1 MSETWIFNASPLIT
15 MAKADYLQLFEQLA
29 TDLLIP
35 EPVAQEILASPP
47 SDPAR
52 KALESGWGKIT
63 FLKEIPS
70 EILEWGLGKG
80 ESGVLALAVER
91 PGCKVVLD
99 DAAAR
104 RSARALDIPLIGTL
118 GAVLRARQ
126 MGLIESAG
134 QVLTALRAAGLRLG
148 EETIRTSL
156 ERIGETWPSS

>member
-1 MSETWIFNASPLIT
+1 VSETWIVNASPLIT
-15 MAKADYLQLFEQLA
+15 MAKVGYLQIFEQLA
-29 TDLLIP
+29 SEILIP
-35 EPVAQEILASPP
+35 EPVAQEILAAAP

-63 FLKEIPS
+63 FLKEVPPA
-70 EILEWGLGKG
+70 ILEWGLGKG
-80 ESGVLALAVER
+80 ESGVLALAAER
-91 PGCKVVLD
+91 PGCTVVLD

-126 MGLIESAG
+126 MGLVDSAG
-134 QVLTALRAAGLRLG
+134 QVLTALRAAGLRLD

-156 ERIGETWPSS
+156 ERIGETWPAS